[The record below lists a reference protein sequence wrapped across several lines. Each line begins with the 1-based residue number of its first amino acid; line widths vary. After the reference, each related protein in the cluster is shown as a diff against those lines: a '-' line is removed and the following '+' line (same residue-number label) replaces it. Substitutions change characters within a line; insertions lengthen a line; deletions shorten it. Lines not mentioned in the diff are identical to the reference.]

1 MNKNLILLIAL
12 SVSIISCNQS
22 STSKEYKTAYI
33 DTSKLMEESTEA
45 KDIEAKYKAK
55 AEEMGAELKVEATKL
70 EGEKNSFQAN
80 AQKNGQVWAQQAYGE
95 LQQREQ
101 QLQYAQQGML
111 QQLQGESGKE
121 MDSLVT
127 KYKKVFK
134 DFGKEKSYDY
144 IYGTGE
150 AATVLYAK
158 DSYDITKELV
168 KMVNDKYKSEAKK
181 EEKTADKKVEE
192 KK

>member
-1 MNKNLILLIAL
+1 MKKIIAILAL
-12 SVSIISCNQS
+12 SASIISCNQS

-70 EGEKNSFQAN
+70 EGEKKNFQAN
-80 AQKNGQVWAQQAYGE
+80 AQKNGEVWAQQAYGE

-127 KYKKVFK
+127 KFKKVFK

-168 KMVNDKYKSEAKK
+168 KMVNNKYKSEAKK
-181 EEKTADKKVEE
+181 DEKTTDKKVEE

>member
-1 MNKNLILLIAL
+1 MKKIIVVLAL
-12 SVSIISCNQS
+12 SVSILSCNQNAT
-22 STSKEYKTAYI
+22 TSKEYKTAYI

-45 KDIEAKYKAK
+45 KDIEAKYKNK
-55 AEEMGAELKVEATKL
+55 AEEMGAQLKVEASKL
-70 EGEKNSFQAN
+70 EGEKNSFQAS
-80 AQKNGQVWAQQAYGE
+80 AQKNGQAWAQQKYGE

-101 QLQYAQQGML
+101 QLQNAQQGML
-111 QQLQGESGKE
+111 QQLQGESGAE

-134 DFGKEKSYDY
+134 EFGKEKGYDY

-158 DSYDITKELV
+158 DTYDITKELV
-168 KMVNDKYKSEAKK
+168 KMVNDKYKTEGKK
-181 EEKTADKKVEE
+181 EEKTEVKKEA

>member
-1 MNKNLILLIAL
+1 MKKIIVVLGLAL
-12 SVSIISCNQS
+12 ASISCNNTTDANGIKS
-22 STSKEYKTAYI
+22 AYI

-45 KDIEAKYKAK
+45 KDIEEKYKAK
-55 AEEMGAELKVEATKL
+55 AEVMGAQLKVEATKL
-70 EGEKNSFQAN
+70 EGEKNAFQAN
-80 AQKNGQVWAQQAYGE
+80 AQKNGQGWAQQKYGE

-111 QQLQGESGKE
+111 QQLQGESGVE

-134 DFGKEKSYDY
+134 EYGKEKGFDY

-158 DSYDITKELV
+158 DQYDITKDVIKL
-168 KMVNDKYKSEAKK
+168 VNDKYKSEAKK
-181 EEKTADKKVEE
+181 EEKSADKKEE

>member
-1 MNKNLILLIAL
+1 MKKIIVVLGLAL
-12 SVSIISCNQS
+12 ASISCNN
-22 STSKEYKTAYI
+22 STDANGIKSAYI

-45 KDIEAKYKAK
+45 KDIEEKYKAK
-55 AEEMGAELKVEATKL
+55 AEVMGAQLKVEATKL

-80 AQKNGQVWAQQAYGE
+80 AQKNGQGWAQQKYGE

-111 QQLQGESGKE
+111 QQLQGESGVE

-134 DFGKEKSYDY
+134 EYGKEKGYDY

-158 DSYDITKELV
+158 DQYDITKDVIKLI
-168 KMVNDKYKSEAKK
+168 NDKYKSEAKK
-181 EEKTADKKVEE
+181 EEKATDKKEV

>member
-1 MNKNLILLIAL
+1 MKKIIAVLAL
-12 SVSIISCNQS
+12 SVSILSCNQNAT
-22 STSKEYKTAYI
+22 TSKEYKTAYI

-45 KDIEAKYKAK
+45 KDIEAKYKNK
-55 AEEMGAELKVEATKL
+55 AEEMGAQLKVEASKL
-70 EGEKNSFQAN
+70 EGEKNSFQAS
-80 AQKNGQVWAQQAYGE
+80 AQKNGQAWAQQKYGE

-101 QLQYAQQGML
+101 QLQNAQQGML
-111 QQLQGESGKE
+111 QQLQGESGAE

-134 DFGKEKSYDY
+134 EYGKEKGYDY

-158 DSYDITKELV
+158 DNYDITKDLV
-168 KMVNDKYKSEAKK
+168 KMVNDKYKTEGKK
-181 EEKTADKKVEE
+181 EEKTEVKKDA

>member
-1 MNKNLILLIAL
+1 MKKFIAVLAL
-12 SVSIISCNQS
+12 SVSILSCNQNAT
-22 STSKEYKTAYI
+22 TSKEYKTAYI

-45 KDIEAKYKAK
+45 KDIEAKYKNK
-55 AEEMGAELKVEATKL
+55 AEEMGAQLKVEASKL
-70 EGEKNSFQAN
+70 EGEKNSFQAS
-80 AQKNGQVWAQQAYGE
+80 AQKNGQAWAQQKYGE

-101 QLQYAQQGML
+101 QLQNAQQGML
-111 QQLQGESGKE
+111 QQLQGESGAE

-134 DFGKEKSYDY
+134 EFGKEKGYDY

-158 DSYDITKELV
+158 DNYEVTKELV
-168 KMVNDKYKSEAKK
+168 KMVNDKYKTEGKK
-181 EEKTADKKVEE
+181 EEKTEVKKEA

>member
-1 MNKNLILLIAL
+1 MKKIIAVLAL
-12 SVSIISCNQS
+12 SVSILSCNQNAT
-22 STSKEYKTAYI
+22 TSKEYKTAYI

-45 KDIEAKYKAK
+45 KDIEAKYKSK
-55 AEEMGAELKVEATKL
+55 AEEMGAQLKVEASKL
-70 EGEKNSFQAN
+70 EGEKNSFQAS
-80 AQKNGQVWAQQAYGE
+80 AQKNGQAWAQQKYGE

-101 QLQYAQQGML
+101 QLQNAQQGML
-111 QQLQGESGKE
+111 QQLQGESGAE

-134 DFGKEKSYDY
+134 EYGKEKGYDY

-158 DSYDITKELV
+158 DNYDITKDLV
-168 KMVNDKYKSEAKK
+168 KMVNDKYKTEGKK
-181 EEKTADKKVEE
+181 EEKTEVKKDA